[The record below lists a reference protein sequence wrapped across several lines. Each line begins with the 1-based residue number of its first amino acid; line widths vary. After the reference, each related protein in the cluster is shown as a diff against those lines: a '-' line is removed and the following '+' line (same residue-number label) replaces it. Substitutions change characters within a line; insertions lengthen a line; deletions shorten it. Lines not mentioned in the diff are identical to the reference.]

1 MTVHPGL
8 PKTVLAYA
16 CCYGM
21 IIVSFS
27 LKSIL
32 VGTIDFT
39 VILGRK
45 SVLGTVSAMAG
56 GWM

>member
-1 MTVHPGL
+1 MA
-8 PKTVLAYA
+8 KTVLAYA